1 MNDIL
6 ANVTQCDAKR
16 NEKQQTRKKTHKRF
30 KESFVF
36 IIYGTQ
42 QGSPMTGTLT
52 IFLAAMAVGLIGAL
66 ALLQAYF
73 IGQCFMAGQP
83 QENGYVSADCL

>member
-1 MNDIL
+1 
-6 ANVTQCDAKR
+6 
-16 NEKQQTRKKTHKRF
+16 
-30 KESFVF
+30 
-36 IIYGTQ
+36 
-42 QGSPMTGTLT
+42 MTGTLT

>member
-1 MNDIL
+1 MTGVN
-6 ANVTQCDAKR
+6 NECHSFQRDA
-16 NEKQQTRKKTHKRF
+16 EPTRKDQEKKTHDRLVK
-30 KESFVF
+30 
-36 IIYGTQ
+36 INIGTQ

-52 IFLAAMAVGLIGAL
+52 IILAAVAVGFIGAL

-83 QENGYVSADCL
+83 QENGYVSECL

>member
-1 MNDIL
+1 VVN
-6 ANVTQCDAKR
+6 NECHSSKRDA
-16 NEKQQTRKKTHKRF
+16 ESTRKDQKKTHDKPIEG
-30 KESFVF
+30 KLCT
-36 IIYGTQ
+36 YGTQ

-52 IFLAAMAVGLIGAL
+52 IFLAAVAVGFIGAL

-83 QENGYVSADCL
+83 QENGYVSDCL